1 MKKVRVEDAVG
12 MVLGHDLTRIVPGEF
27 KGAAFKKGHIVKEE
41 DVEILKNMGKYN
53 IHVFDLNED
62 MIHEDEAA
70 MRMAKAAAGDGLYL
84 SGPSEGKISIKAKAK
99 GILKVNLEALL
110 QINDIEMIMFATLHN
125 NSVIEKDQTVAGTRI
140 IPLVTE
146 VEKIHDV
153 EKICENLGKVLSIK
167 EIKPRKVGIVVTGSE
182 VFEGR
187 IKDKFGPVLEEKIKE
202 QGSTLIGLK
211 FAPDDKEKI
220 EEAIKSLIDN
230 GAEIILTAGGM
241 SVDADDVTPNAIENI
256 SDKVITYG
264 SPVLPGAMFMLAYK
278 EETPILGIPACGMYF
293 RTTVLDLVLPRVLAG
308 EVLTKK
314 DITSLAHGG
323 LCLGCEVCR
332 YPVCP
337 FGK

>member
-27 KGAAFKKGHIVKEE
+27 KGAAFKKGHILKKEDIE
-41 DVEILKNMGKYN
+41 ELKNMGKYN
-53 IHVFDLNED
+53 IHVFELNDD

-70 MRMAKAAAGDGLYL
+70 MRIAMAATGDGLYL
-84 SGPSEGKISIKAKAK
+84 NGPSEGKINIKAKFN
-99 GILKVNLEALL
+99 GILKINLETLS

-146 VEKIHDV
+146 VEKIKEV
-153 EKICENLGKVLSIK
+153 EKICKNLGKVLSIK
-167 EIKPRKVGIVVTGSE
+167 EIAPRRVGIVVTGSE

-187 IKDKFGPVLEEKIKE
+187 IKDKFGPVLKKKIIE
-202 QGSTLIGLK
+202 QGSTLVGIK
-211 FAPDDKEKI
+211 FSPDNQEKI
-220 EEAIKSLIDN
+220 EESIMSLVED

-264 SPVLPGAMFMLAYK
+264 SPVLPGAMFMLTYRK
-278 EETPILGIPACGMYF
+278 NTPILGIPACGMYF
-293 RTTVLDLVLPRVLAG
+293 RTTVLDLVLPRILAG
-308 EVLTKK
+308 EILTKK

>member
-27 KGAAFKKGHIVKEE
+27 KGAAFKKGHIVKDE
-41 DVEILKNMGKYN
+41 DIEILKNMGKYN
-53 IHVFDLNED
+53 VHVFELNEK

-70 MRMAKAAAGDGLYL
+70 IRIAKAAAGDGLYL
-84 SGPSEGKISIKAKAK
+84 EGPSEGKISIKAKAK
-99 GILKVNLEALL
+99 GILKINLEALSN
-110 QINDIEMIMFATLHN
+110 INDIDMIMFATLHN
-125 NSVIEKDQTVAGTRI
+125 NTVVEKDQTLAGTRI

-146 VEKIHDV
+146 TQKIEEV
-153 EKICENLGKVLSIK
+153 EKICEDLGKVLNIN

-187 IKDKFGPVLEEKIKE
+187 IKDKFGPVLRDKINDYDSKFV
-202 QGSTLIGLK
+202 GLK

-220 EEAIKSLIDN
+220 EEAIKALLSE
-230 GAEIILTAGGM
+230 GAEVILTAGGM
-241 SVDADDVTPNAIENI
+241 SVDADDVTPNAIEGI
-256 SDKVITYG
+256 ADRVITYG

-293 RTTVLDLVLPRVLAG
+293 RTTALDLVLPRILAG
-308 EVLTKK
+308 EVLTKR

>member
-27 KGAAFKKGHIVKEE
+27 KGAAFKKGHILKKEDIE
-41 DVEILKNMGKYN
+41 ELKNMGKYN
-53 IHVFDLNED
+53 IHVFELNDD

-70 MRMAKAAAGDGLYL
+70 MRIATAATGDGLYL
-84 SGPSEGKISIKAKAK
+84 NGPSEGKINIKAKFN
-99 GILKVNLEALL
+99 GILKINLETLS

-146 VEKIHDV
+146 VEKIREV
-153 EKICENLGKVLSIK
+153 EKICKNLGKVLSIK
-167 EIKPRKVGIVVTGSE
+167 EIAPRRVGIVVTGSE

-187 IKDKFGPVLEEKIKE
+187 IKDKFGPVLKKKIIE
-202 QGSTLIGLK
+202 QGSTLVGIK
-211 FAPDDKEKI
+211 FSPDNQEKI
-220 EEAIKSLIDN
+220 EESIMSLVED

-264 SPVLPGAMFMLAYK
+264 SPVLPGAMFMLAYRK
-278 EETPILGIPACGMYF
+278 DTPILGIPACGMYF
-293 RTTVLDLVLPRVLAG
+293 RTTVLDLVLPRILAG
-308 EVLTKK
+308 EILTKK

>member
-1 MKKVRVEDAVG
+1 MKKIRVEDAVG
-12 MVLGHDLTRIVPGEF
+12 MVLGHDLTKIVPGEF
-27 KGAAFKKGHIVKEE
+27 KGAAFKKGHIVGSE

-53 IHVFDLNED
+53 IYVLELNDD

-70 MRMAKAAAGDGLYL
+70 IRIAKAAVGDGLYL
-84 SGPSEGKISIKAKAK
+84 NGPSEGKINIKAKAK
-99 GILKVNLEALL
+99 GILKVNLETLS
-110 QINDIEMIMFATLHN
+110 QINDIDMIMFATLHN

-146 VEKIHDV
+146 VQKIKDI
-153 EKICENLGKVLSIK
+153 EKICSELGKVLCIR

-182 VFEGR
+182 VFDGR
-187 IKDKFGPVLEEKIKE
+187 IEDRFGPVLKEKILE
-202 QGSTLIGLK
+202 QGSSLIGLR
-211 FAPDDKEKI
+211 FAPDDREKI
-220 EEAIKSLIDN
+220 EESIKSLIEE

-264 SPVLPGAMFMLAYK
+264 SPVLPGAMFMVAYK
-278 EETPILGIPACGMYF
+278 KEIPILGIPACGMYF
-293 RTTVLDLVLPRVLAG
+293 RTTVLDLVLPRILAG
-308 EVLTKK
+308 EILNKK

-323 LCLGCEVCR
+323 LCLGCKVCR